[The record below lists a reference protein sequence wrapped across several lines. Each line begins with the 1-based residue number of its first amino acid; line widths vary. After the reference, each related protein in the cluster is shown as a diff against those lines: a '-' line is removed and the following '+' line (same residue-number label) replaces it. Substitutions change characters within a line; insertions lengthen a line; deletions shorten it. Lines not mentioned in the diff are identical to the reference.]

1 MNWKDLSKKK
11 KTHQIVPHVSLFHFK
26 KSQSGVGAPFAE
38 CLFVK
43 HASLKIVHTQ
53 EDHLTE
59 KVNKYVAK
67 SA

>member
-1 MNWKDLSKKK
+1 MNLKDLSKKK

-38 CLFVK
+38 CLFANHV
-43 HASLKIVHTQ
+43 SIRIVHSL

-67 SA
+67 FA